1 MLFLTG
7 VLALA
12 GTSAAGPARCS
23 GSGNPMLEG
32 FPWPPFK
39 PALRQEKTV
48 KVGEPGAAR
57 FQDRSR
63 MNCVS
68 IACPG
73 VIILGVGF

>member
-1 MLFLTG
+1 
-7 VLALA
+7 
-12 GTSAAGPARCS
+12 
-23 GSGNPMLEG
+23 MLEG